1 VWIIVRDS
9 YNVGTSISHSDKI
22 LCQAVLPLSTP
33 SLQNQLR
40 QTMWVPLKPISGGH
54 GELWIMK
61 WWSGHGDDGCNDN
74 DDDDDIVFVEWIR

>member
-1 VWIIVRDS
+1 VRDS

-54 GELWIMK
+54 GEL
-61 WWSGHGDDGCNDN
+61 
-74 DDDDDIVFVEWIR
+74 